1 MSFWDAFF
9 LCLIYLPLVLLWGF
23 ALFDVFDREDLSG
36 AWKAVWVAVI
46 VLVPFFGTLVYLF
59 VRRPGARAAQRAGTD
74 RGDHYTARLRAV
86 VDGRAAVA
94 AGRAARPRQ
103 AHGRGVLDREGA
115 AARTRPR
122 HGALTISAA

>member
-74 RGDHYTARLRAV
+74 RGDHYTARYGPSSTAEQLSLLAELHDRGKLTDAEFSIEKERLL
-86 VDGRAAVA
+86 GRV
-94 AGRAARPRQ
+94 Q
-103 AHGRGVLDREGA
+103 ATTH
-115 AARTRPR
+115 
-122 HGALTISAA
+122 